1 MSSQRFH
8 FAVMHIANA
17 FCSQHGR
24 FRIGRPF
31 SRHNDNDGDLNSV
44 VNFTL
49 RRAAILKTSVASRR
63 LNVVGGPQAPCAQ
76 LAVRPVVVV
85 PTYESVGDRRARKNY
100 RRSRPASWGR
110 PWRRRRRRRGSKIR
124 RLDRAG
130 APGAAE
136 LAANYADIARVR
148 VQSPPTRGRWR
159 QKIGSGRAGGQAAT
173 DGTPRARRT
182 LRRRRP
188 RRRVNEWALLVV
200 VGDCAAIVAAA
211 FDPSILSPQ
220 QRTNDDDV
228 VPVYIY
234 YRRSVGSASFRR
246 ITVDR

>member
-159 QKIGSGRAGGQAAT
+159 QKIGSGRAGGRQLMERRE
-173 DGTPRARRT
+173 RADRCGGVDRGGGSM
-182 LRRRRP
+182 
-188 RRRVNEWALLVV
+188 NERFSSSWAI
-200 VGDCAAIVAAA
+200 APPSSPP
-211 FDPSILSPQ
+211 PSIHRFCRRNNE
-220 QRTNDDDV
+220 RTMTTSSRCI
-228 VPVYIY
+228 YITAG
-234 YRRSVGSASFRR
+234 RSVQLRFGASR
-246 ITVDR
+246 